1 MKTTQ
6 PALIFSI
13 GLAGVSLSVCFLL
26 VDSFSLAALATV
38 LMSVWWVGISF
49 SWRWLHGLEL
59 LAFWGLTVVGVMLE
73 VGVIWL
79 AFGLVAA
86 LTAWELGSFSRR
98 MAAYPPSDD
107 LEQIAR
113 GHHLRLLLVSMTSIG
128 LIAAALGLQL
138 RLPFGWAFVLALL
151 ALIGFSQVVG
161 YLRGSGSD

>member
-13 GLAGVSLSVCFLL
+13 GLAGVSLSVGFLL
-26 VDSFSLAALATV
+26 VNSFSLAALATV
-38 LMSVWWVGISF
+38 LMGVWWIGISF

-59 LAFWGLTVVGVMLE
+59 FAFWGLTVVGVLLE

-86 LTAWELGSFSRR
+86 LAAWELGHFSRR

-113 GHHLRLLLVSMTSIG
+113 RHHLRLLLVSITSIG
-128 LIAAALGLQL
+128 LITAALGFQL

-151 ALIGFSQVVG
+151 ALIGLSQAVG
-161 YLRGSGSD
+161 YLRRAGE